1 MIHVKDALVLM
12 EQGKDPALHYNAA
25 LQRCHDA
32 IVDQAAEGRP
42 NVKVSVFKLT
52 DAQYSDL
59 ENRLKEQGF
68 IVVFLGKK
76 QTQYVTHMLN
86 IYWSND
92 AQSQVE

>member
-1 MIHVKDALVLM
+1 MIHARDAVVLM
-12 EQGKDPALHYNAA
+12 EQGPDPEANYNAA

-32 IVDQAAEGRP
+32 IVDQAKQGRP

-52 DAQYSDL
+52 DEQAKAL
-59 ENRLKEQGF
+59 EQRLIDQEF
-68 IVVFLGKK
+68 VVVFCGKK
-76 QTQYVTHMLN
+76 ETQYVTHFFN